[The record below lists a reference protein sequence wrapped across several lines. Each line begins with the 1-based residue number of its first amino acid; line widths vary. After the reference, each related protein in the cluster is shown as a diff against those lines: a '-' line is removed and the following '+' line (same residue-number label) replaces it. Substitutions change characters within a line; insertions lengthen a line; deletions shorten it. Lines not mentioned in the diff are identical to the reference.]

1 MPVYKTNALVLRR
14 IPLGETDKILTLF
27 SREFGKYSVVAK
39 GARKTTSRLAG
50 ATEPLMLLQALM
62 ADGLNLDVVTQCEVK
77 DSFPTLRGDFGLFL
91 RATYACELMDKVMEE
106 RDPSP
111 EAFDLLVT
119 TLRLMERATDPD
131 APLHAYE
138 LKLLA
143 QTGYEPR
150 LDSCARCDANFMHLP
165 GANSAIRAMGYSAP
179 RGGLLCGPCA
189 DAVREEVLP
198 VSSETGGW
206 MYLLAY
212 EGDSR
217 TIANLTLPPD
227 ISQEVSRILRAHL
240 RFRLER
246 DIRSTTFLDAYR
258 LGALDEPLQNLL

>member
-27 SREFGKYSVVAK
+27 SREHGKYSVVAK

-50 ATEPLMLLQALM
+50 ATEPLMLLQALL
-62 ADGLNLDVVTQCEVK
+62 ADGLNLDVLTQCEVK
-77 DSFPTLRGDFGLFL
+77 DSFPALRGDFGLFL
-91 RATYACELMDKVMEE
+91 RATYACELMDKVSEE

-111 EAFDLLVT
+111 EAYDLLVT
-119 TLRLMERATDPD
+119 TLHLMERAKDPD

-143 QTGYEPR
+143 QMGYEPR
-150 LDSCARCDANFMHLP
+150 LDSCARCDEYFSHVP
-165 GANSAIRAMGYSAP
+165 GANSTVPARGYSAP

-198 VSSETGGW
+198 LASETASW

-212 EGDSR
+212 EGDAY
-217 TIANLTLPPD
+217 TVANLTLPPN

-246 DIRSTTFLDAYR
+246 DVRSTAFLDAYR
-258 LGALDEPLQNLL
+258 LGALDESLQAPL